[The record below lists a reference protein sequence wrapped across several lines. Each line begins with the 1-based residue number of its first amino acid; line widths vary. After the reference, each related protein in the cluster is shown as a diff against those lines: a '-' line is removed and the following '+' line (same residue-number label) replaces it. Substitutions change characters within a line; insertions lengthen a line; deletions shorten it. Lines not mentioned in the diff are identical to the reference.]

1 MDVCF
6 DCVRVFLALVAM
18 KNKVTVLG
26 VSDVCCSR
34 LKGSISEMIP
44 LPSFIELF
52 FSRHCSP
59 HSCLHSPA
67 FVHPHSLNFVSRKG
81 QFYAQYIS
89 MKVNGQ
95 TFDFVTSGWYG
106 TCTGML

>member
-52 FSRHCSP
+52 FP
-59 HSCLHSPA
+59 VIVLPTLVYIPQLLFTPVHSTLY
-67 FVHPHSLNFVSRKG
+67 LE
-81 QFYAQYIS
+81 
-89 MKVNGQ
+89 KVN
-95 TFDFVTSGWYG
+95 F
-106 TCTGML
+106 MPNILARK